1 MRIQTLF
8 RFLLTLLL
16 IGPIASCSS
25 KPKPKAKATPSP
37 SPAISITKPITK
49 AREAKATVEQVAKQ
63 REQANP
69 ETAPAQ
75 P

>member
-1 MRIQTLF
+1 MRTQPLL
-8 RFLLTLLL
+8 RFILMLVL

-25 KPKPKAKATPSP
+25 KPKPQAKTTPSP
-37 SPAISITKPITK
+37 SPAISITKPINK
-49 AREAKATVEQVAKQ
+49 AKDAKTTVEQVGKQ

>member
-8 RFLLTLLL
+8 RVLLTLLL

-37 SPAISITKPITK
+37 SPAISITKPINK
-49 AREAKATVEQVAKQ
+49 ARDAKTTVEQVGKQ

>member
-1 MRIQTLF
+1 MRTQHLS
-8 RFLLTLLL
+8 RFILILLL
-16 IGPIASCSS
+16 IGPIVSCSS

-37 SPAISITKPITK
+37 SPAISITKPINK
-49 AREAKATVEQVAKQ
+49 ARDAKTTVEQVGKQ